1 MDIKKIAILFQS
13 TNKVPIEFAE
23 RHLDLIRQ
31 TVPGMRVSRAYTESE
46 LLPADLDADILI
58 TWGQYSPVEFC
69 TQAKNLKWIHAISAG
84 VEGLTIPEIMK
95 LDAVV
100 SNTKGIHGLP
110 MAEHTMA
117 FILAALRQL
126 PVMFKQQQEKIWVKH
141 HPDETHGKT
150 VGVIGLG
157 SIGEE
162 VAKKCKLFGMRVVA
176 TKRTPVACEWV
187 DELYADDQ
195 LDKLLGQS
203 DFVVVVVPLTPQTTK
218 LIGEKEFKMM
228 KKTAYIINIARGKV
242 IDEKA
247 MIKALQN
254 GDIGGAGLD
263 CVEDEP
269 LSPDSPLWD
278 MPNVMITPHMAAD
291 SPFYMDRA
299 MALFCD
305 NLKRFL
311 NNQEILYKVNKSKGY

>member
-1 MDIKKIAILFQS
+1 MEIKKIAILFQS
-13 TNKVPIEFAE
+13 TNRVPIEFME

-31 TVPGMRVSRAYTESE
+31 TIPGVSVIRAYTEAE
-46 LLPADLDADILI
+46 LQSRALDADILI

-69 TQAKNLKWIHAISAG
+69 TKAKNLKWIHAISAG
-84 VEGLTIPEIMK
+84 VEGLTIPEIMN

-100 SNTKGIHGLP
+100 SNTKGIHGIP

-117 FILAALRQL
+117 LILARLRQL
-126 PVMFKQQQEKIWVKH
+126 PVFIKQQQEKIWLKH
-141 HPDETHGKT
+141 HPEETQGKT
-150 VGVIGLG
+150 VGIIGLG

-162 VAKKCKLFGMRVVA
+162 VAKKCKVFGMRVVA
-176 TKRTPVACEWV
+176 TKRTPVDCEWV
-187 DELYADDQ
+187 DELYSENQ
-195 LDKLLGQS
+195 LNKLLGEA

-228 KKTAYIINIARGKV
+228 KKTSYIINIARGKV

-247 MIKALQN
+247 LVKALQN

-269 LSPDSPLWD
+269 LPQDSPLWD

-291 SPFYMDRA
+291 SPLYMDRA
-299 MALFCD
+299 MDLFCE
-305 NLKRFL
+305 NLKRFI
-311 NNQEILYKVNKSKGY
+311 NDQEISYKVNKNKGY